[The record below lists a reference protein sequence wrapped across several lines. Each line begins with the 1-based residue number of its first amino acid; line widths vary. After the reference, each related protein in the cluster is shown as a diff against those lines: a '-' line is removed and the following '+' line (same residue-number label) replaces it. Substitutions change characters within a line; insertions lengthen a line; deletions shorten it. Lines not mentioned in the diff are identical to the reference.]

1 MTFIP
6 DWAPNIHPLLIH
18 FPIVLLLIAP
28 AFELGL
34 ILLKKRDGLVQ
45 MVNLLH
51 LAAAV
56 SVGLVYISGRIAAD
70 SVNIPTQAY
79 TTISNHANL
88 AFYTLIIALAN
99 GSFRGWL
106 LIRKSENFTGTWF
119 GLIPGLL
126 ALAML
131 IPTAEKGAKM
141 VFLHGVGVSAMEA
154 EHHHSEASATDHHHN
169 VASEP
174 EHHHDMEMEDH
185 DHGHDTE
192 MNDHEHEHEANT
204 LDHNHVDSE
213 SLFWT
218 ASTSTLENFKHRFE
232 WLITNMDD
240 LEFTRVENENRASF
254 LILIE
259 NQEGF
264 ILFPESVDN
273 LELKAQLNIDQFDGV
288 VRLVHHFSS
297 RDRYDFLE
305 INSTQLELGRI
316 ADGKKQIFD
325 SANTSISGAVSLK
338 AVGTEG
344 HFRGYANEEL
354 LTHGHGPDFPAGQL
368 GIYFKGKGKI
378 SLNELSGVEIK

>member
-1 MTFIP
+1 MTLIP

-45 MVNLLH
+45 MVNILH

-106 LIRKSENFTGTWF
+106 LIRKSEIFTGTWL

-126 ALAML
+126 AFAML
-131 IPTAEKGAKM
+131 IPTADKGAKL
-141 VFLHGVGVSAMEA
+141 VFSHGVGVAAME
-154 EHHHSEASATDHHHN
+154 TDRHHN
-169 VASEP
+169 VASES
-174 EHHHDMEMEDH
+174 EHHHEMEIDE
-185 DHGHDTE
+185 HGQ
-192 MNDHEHEHEANT
+192 DHEHEHEQEANT
-204 LDHNHVDSE
+204 LDQNHIDSE
-213 SLFWT
+213 SLTWS
-218 ASTSTLENFKHRFE
+218 ASTSTLENFSQRLE
-232 WLITNMDD
+232 WLITQPEAMGISKVNNEKGTSFTIH
-240 LEFTRVENENRASF
+240 LED
-254 LILIE
+254 
-259 NQEGF
+259 QETL
-264 ILFPESVDN
+264 ILFPELLAN
-273 LELKAQLNIDQFDGV
+273 LELQAQLNFSKFAGV

-297 RDRYDFLE
+297 VDQYDFLE
-305 INSTQLELGRI
+305 ANSTEVLLGRI
-316 ADGKKQIFD
+316 VEGKKKIFD
-325 SANTSISGAVSLK
+325 SAKANLSKTVILK

-344 HFRGYANEEL
+344 HFRGYANDYL
-354 LTHGHGPDFPAGQL
+354 LTHGHGPDLPTGQL
-368 GIYFKGKGKI
+368 GIYFKGKGNI